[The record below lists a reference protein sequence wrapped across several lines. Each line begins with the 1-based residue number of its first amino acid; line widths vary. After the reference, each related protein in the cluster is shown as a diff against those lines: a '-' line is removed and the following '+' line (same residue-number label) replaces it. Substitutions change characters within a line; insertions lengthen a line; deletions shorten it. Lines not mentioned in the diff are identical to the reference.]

1 MERPRIGIVDCR
13 SGNLRSVS
21 KAVAHEGGEPEILSG
36 VDEDWSGLILPG
48 VGAFGHVMRNIE
60 PIRRELVDYIESGKP
75 YLGICLGLQILF
87 ESSEEDPE
95 PGLGIFKGRVTRVE
109 ARKVPHIGWNSL
121 DILRDSRILAG
132 VRPGEYFYF
141 VHSYAARPAD
151 DEVLVATCN
160 YDGDVLASVVER
172 QNVAACQ
179 FHPEK
184 SGRAGL
190 RVIRNFVEISRGMT
204 R

>member
-1 MERPRIGIVDCR
+1 MERPRIGIVDSK

-36 VDEDWSGLILPG
+36 VDPDWSGLILPG
-48 VGAFGHVMRNIE
+48 VGAFGHVMKNIE
-60 PIRRELVDYIESGKP
+60 PMKNELLSFIESGKP

-87 ESSEEDPE
+87 ESSEEDPD
-95 PGLGIFKGRVTRVE
+95 PGLGVFSGAVTKVK

-121 DILRDSRILAG
+121 KIHRESRILRG
-132 VRPGEYFYF
+132 IRPGEYFYF
-141 VHSYAARPAD
+141 VHSYAVRPSD
-151 DEVLVATCN
+151 TDSVVATCE
-160 YDGDVLASVVER
+160 YDGDTLTSVVER
-172 QNVAACQ
+172 DNISACQ

-190 RVIRNFVEISRGMT
+190 RVIRNFVEMSRG